1 MKIINM
7 HDTKFN
13 PSTMIRIDRPYKY
26 GNPFKMTSECD
37 RLTVIWKY
45 ALYILDQPELLEGI
59 ERFQDKT
66 CSCWCSPLPCHG
78 NVLEYLSENPHVI
91 ARYQGGNLT
100 KEQIAENI
108 FKVNG
113 WNVPKVSKQVTLF

>member
-13 PSTMIRIDRPYKY
+13 PSTMIRIDRASKW
-26 GNPFKMTSECD
+26 GNPFVMTSEKD
-37 RLTVIWKY
+37 RLDVIWKY
-45 ALYILDQPELLEGI
+45 ALYILDKPELLEGI
-59 ERFQDKT
+59 ETLQDQT
-66 CSCWCSPLPCHG
+66 LACLCIDSPCHG

-100 KEQIAENI
+100 KEQIAEGI
-108 FKVNG
+108 FKKYG
-113 WNVPKVSKQVTLF
+113 WNVPRTSKQVTLF